1 MDLPLRRLSRSDSE
15 SSSRLIP
22 DQSHLYIN
30 SSARIENTSKIIVM
44 SNKSS
49 HSFTGKFMA
58 HLLQIEPTILDK
70 VPVVPGDK
78 EVIGFFQARINNL
91 NI

>member
-1 MDLPLRRLSRSDSE
+1 
-15 SSSRLIP
+15 
-22 DQSHLYIN
+22 
-30 SSARIENTSKIIVM
+30 M

-49 HSFTGKFMA
+49 HSLTEKFMA
-58 HLLQIEPTILDK
+58 HLLQTEPTILDK